1 MVVVM
6 VGMVAVV
13 EVIVVMMMVVL
24 VVQVSS
30 YISLSLFAT
39 LFKLKACS
47 LQSFQL

>member
-1 MVVVM
+1 M
-6 VGMVAVV
+6 AVV